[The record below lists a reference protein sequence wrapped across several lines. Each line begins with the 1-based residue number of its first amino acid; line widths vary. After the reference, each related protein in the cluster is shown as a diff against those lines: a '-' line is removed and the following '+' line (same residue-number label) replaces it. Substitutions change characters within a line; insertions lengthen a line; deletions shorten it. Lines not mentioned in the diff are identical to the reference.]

1 MRLTSL
7 LGGVTM
13 LMLLLPAMP
22 LGAQVTADNWE
33 SIVAKAKEEGVVV
46 IHGAPGAGYRAAM
59 VTAFNQAYP
68 EIKVQ
73 FSGASNSVEIPKV
86 IRERQAGIFAWDI
99 WIAGPGGTLNQLKPI
114 GFFQPLKPFLRPELI
129 RDEIWRGGFDFGW
142 MDLDQELFFAFEAT
156 VQNPIMVNWDV
167 VSPKA
172 LSSIEDLI
180 KPEFA
185 GKIVWN
191 DPRVT
196 GSGNGSSQTLVR
208 NLGEEKLAALY
219 RNKVVYTINNQQIG
233 EWVVRGRYP
242 IGVGLEASTLKEFQD
257 QGIGMN
263 VSPLPDEYF
272 KSRQISVGF
281 GSVGLI
287 ERAPHLN
294 AATVYINW
302 LLSKEGQE
310 AWVKI
315 PRNSRRTDVV
325 PAFPDLVPKPGVDY
339 FIGQGE
345 KNSDERT
352 GLLRLAKEAI
362 DGVAGRSG
370 K

>member
-1 MRLTSL
+1 MRLISF
-7 LGGVTM
+7 LGGVAV
-13 LMLLLPAMP
+13 LGGLLQAVPAN
-22 LGAQVTADNWE
+22 AQVTADNWD

-46 IHGAPGAGYRAAM
+46 VHGAPGAGYRAAM
-59 VTAFNQAYP
+59 VSAFNAAYP
-68 EIKVQ
+68 DIKVQ

-86 IRERQAGIFAWDI
+86 IRERQAGIFAWDV
-99 WIAGPGGTLNQLKPI
+99 WIAGPGGTLNQLKPV
-114 GFFQPLKPFLRPELI
+114 GFFQPLKPFLRPELT
-129 RDEIWRGGFDFGW
+129 RDDIWRGGFDFGW
-142 MDLDQELFFAFEAT
+142 MDLEQKLFFAFEAT

-172 LSSIEDLI
+172 LTSIEDMI

-281 GSVGLI
+281 GSVGLV
-287 ERAPHLN
+287 ERAPHVN

-302 LLSKEGQE
+302 LLSREGQD

-345 KNSDERT
+345 KNSEERT
-352 GLLRLAKEAI
+352 GLLKLAKEAI
-362 DGVAGRSG
+362 DGPSGRG

>member
-1 MRLTSL
+1 MRLISF
-7 LGGVTM
+7 LGGMVV
-13 LMLLLPAMP
+13 LGGLLQAMP
-22 LGAQVTADNWE
+22 AGAQLSADNWN

-46 IHGAPGAGYRAAM
+46 VHGAPGAGYRAAM
-59 VTAFNQAYP
+59 VTAFNAAYP
-68 EIKVQ
+68 DIKVQ

-86 IRERQAGIFAWDI
+86 IRERQAGIFAWDV
-99 WIAGPGGTLNQLKPI
+99 WIAGPGGTLNQLKPV

-129 RDEIWRGGFDFGW
+129 RDDIWRGGFDFGW
-142 MDLDQELFFAFEAT
+142 MDSEQKLFFAFEAT

-167 VSPKA
+167 ISPKA
-172 LSSIEDLI
+172 LTSIEDMI

-208 NLGEEKLAALY
+208 NLGEEKLTALF

-242 IGVGLEASTLKEFQD
+242 IGVGLEASTLKDFQD

-272 KSRQISVGF
+272 KARQISVGF
-281 GSVGLI
+281 GSVGLV
-287 ERAPHLN
+287 ERAPHVN

-302 LLSKEGQE
+302 LLSQEGQS

-315 PRNSRRTDVV
+315 PRNSRRTDVI
-325 PAFPDLVPKPGVDY
+325 PAFPELVPKPGVEY
-339 FIGQGE
+339 FMGQGE

-352 GLLRLAKEAI
+352 GLLKLAKEAI
-362 DGVAGRSG
+362 DGPSGRG

>member
-1 MRLTSL
+1 MRLTSVFGVFAL
-7 LGGVTM
+7 LTAAAVMSPPST
-13 LMLLLPAMP
+13 
-22 LGAQVTADNWE
+22 AQTVTAENWDA
-33 SIVAKAKEEGVVV
+33 IVAKAKEEGAVVV
-46 IHGAPGAGYRAAM
+46 HGAPGASYRAAM
-59 VTAFNQAYP
+59 VTAFNATYP

-86 IRERQAGIFAWDI
+86 IRERQAGIFAWDV
-99 WIAGPGGTLNQLKPI
+99 WIAGPGGTLGQLKPV
-114 GFFQPLKPFLRPELI
+114 GFFKPLKPILRPELT

-156 VQNPIMVNWDV
+156 IQNPIMVNWDV
-167 VSPKA
+167 VSPQS
-172 LSSIEDLI
+172 LTSLEDLL

-196 GSGNGSSQTLVR
+196 GSGNGGSQTLFR
-208 NLGEEKLAALY
+208 NLGEEKLRALY
-219 RNKVVYTINNQQIG
+219 KNNVVYTLNNQQIG

-242 IGVGLEASTLKEFQD
+242 IGIGLEPSTLKEFQD
-257 QGIGMN
+257 QGVGMN
-263 VSPLPDEYF
+263 VSPMPDAAF

-287 ERAPHLN
+287 DKAPHPN
-294 AATVYINW
+294 AAVVYINW

-310 AWVKI
+310 AWVKV

-325 PAFPDLVPKPGVDY
+325 PAFPELMPKEGTEY

-345 KNSDERT
+345 KNGEERT
-352 GLLRLAKEAI
+352 GLLRVAKEAI
-362 DGVAGRSG
+362 DGSAGR
-370 K
+370 